1 MKRMLMLVLVAAA
14 LAGCTAASRRPS
26 VGQALEP
33 LPQTAVP
40 AWENPGSLYDPD
52 GAATLFADPRARRV
66 GDIVVVKIMDSTT
79 AKNKASTTADKKSDV
94 NLGVSN
100 FLGRDSLPYLGD
112 VGATPMIKAGSA
124 NTFEGQGETK
134 RESSVKATVAARVT
148 RVLPGRVLE
157 IMGAREMRVNGETQI
172 VAVEGLVRA
181 QDIAADNTVE
191 SNLLADARIEFF
203 GEGVLAEKQRPGWL
217 ARILDHVWPF

>member
-1 MKRMLMLVLVAAA
+1 MKRIAWVFMFAGAM
-14 LAGCTAASRRPS
+14 AGCTAATRRPNM
-26 VGQALEP
+26 GHAIEP
-33 LPQTAVP
+33 LPQSAVP

-66 GDIVVVKIMDSTT
+66 GDIVIVKIMDSTT
-79 AKNKASTTADKKSDV
+79 AKNKASTTADKKSGID
-94 NLGVSN
+94 LGVSN

-112 VGATPMIKAGSA
+112 VGTTPMIKAGSS
-124 NTFEGQGETK
+124 NSFEGQGETK

-148 RVLPGRVLE
+148 RVLPGRILE
-157 IMGAREMRVNGETQI
+157 IMGAREMRINGETQI

-191 SNLLADARIEFF
+191 SPLLADARIEFF

>member
-1 MKRMLMLVLVAAA
+1 MKAIGTMLVLVT
-14 LAGCTAASRRPS
+14 LVVGCATPSRRPS
-26 VGQALEP
+26 VGRGLEP
-33 LPQTAVP
+33 QPQTAVP

-52 GAATLFADPRARRV
+52 GAAVLFADPRARRV
-66 GDIVVVKIMDSTT
+66 GDIVVVKVLDSTT
-79 AKNKASTTADKKSDV
+79 AKNKASTTADKKSSVD
-94 NLGVSN
+94 LGVSN

-112 VGATPMIKAGSA
+112 VGTTPMVKAGST
-124 NTFEGQGETK
+124 NNFEGDGETK

-148 RVLPGRVLE
+148 RVLPGGVLE
-157 IMGAREMRVNGETQI
+157 IMGAREMRVNGETQL

-181 QDIAADNTVE
+181 RDIAADNTVE
-191 SNLLADARIEFF
+191 SSYLADARIEFF